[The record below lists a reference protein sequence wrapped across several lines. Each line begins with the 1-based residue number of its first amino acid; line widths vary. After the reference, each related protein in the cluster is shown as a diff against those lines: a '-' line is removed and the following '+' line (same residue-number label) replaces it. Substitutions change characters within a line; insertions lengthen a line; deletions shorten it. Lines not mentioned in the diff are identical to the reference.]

1 MSGELL
7 SHIIHTGLYI
17 LCIIS
22 CKLLNVFTSSISK
35 SKDNVIEPP
44 YGLQPFLGV
53 QREPDNGFFN
63 DDNYIASNLD

>member
-7 SHIIHTGLYI
+7 SHIIYTGLYI
-17 LCIIS
+17 LCIIC

-35 SKDNVIEPP
+35 SKDDIIEPP

-53 QREPDNGFFN
+53 QREPYNGFFN